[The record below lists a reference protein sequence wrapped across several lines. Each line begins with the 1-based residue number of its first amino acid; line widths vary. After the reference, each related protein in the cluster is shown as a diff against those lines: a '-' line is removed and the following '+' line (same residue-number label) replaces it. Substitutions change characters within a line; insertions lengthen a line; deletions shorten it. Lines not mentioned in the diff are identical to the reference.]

1 MTKNKQ
7 KLQQDQHKQQHHP
20 ERPKKVDK
28 IKRKNNNNNV
38 INISRNNFTNRNV
51 YFALIDVIFLFHFDV
66 KISSNFHRNP
76 SCSDDVGDF
85 LR

>member
-38 INISRNNFTNRNV
+38 INISRNNFTNRNRIQPRKEKKSFETSKNV
-51 YFALIDVIFLFHFDV
+51 YLM
-66 KISSNFHRNP
+66 R
-76 SCSDDVGDF
+76 
-85 LR
+85 